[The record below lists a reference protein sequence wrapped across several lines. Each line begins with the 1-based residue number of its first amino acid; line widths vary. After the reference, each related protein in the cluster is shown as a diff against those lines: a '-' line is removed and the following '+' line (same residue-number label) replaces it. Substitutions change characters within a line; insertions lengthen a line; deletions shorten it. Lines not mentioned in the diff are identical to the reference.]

1 MEESPSKFPFVD
13 TEQAA
18 RRWAETWAAAWPRK
32 DAAPIAALYADD
44 APYRALAFREPDS
57 ASDYLLRTFS
67 EESDITCRFGEPVVS
82 GDRAAV
88 EWWASWIEEG
98 QSITLAGGTMLRFDD
113 DGKVVDHRDYWNQ
126 AEGRIDPYP
135 GW

>member
-1 MEESPSKFPFVD
+1 MD

-18 RRWAETWAAAWPRK
+18 RRWAETWAAAWPRR
-32 DAAPIAALYADD
+32 DADAIAVLYADG
-44 APYRALAFREPDS
+44 AAYRALAFRS
-57 ASDYLLRTFS
+57 SDNPSGYLKRVFA
-67 EESDITCRFGEPVVS
+67 EESDVNCSFGDPVVS

-88 EWWASWIEEG
+88 EWWGSWTEDG
-98 QSITLAGGTMLRFDD
+98 KRITLAGATLLRFDD

-126 AEGRIDPYP
+126 AKGRIEPYS